1 MRKFKITG
9 MSCAACSAR
18 VEKAV
23 SSLDGIDSCSVN
35 LLTNSMVIE
44 GNAADSQII
53 SAVTSAGYGAEAE
66 SKSSKESEK
75 KDAGFLENKEIP
87 VLRTR
92 LIISSIFTLALMYLS
107 MGHVMWGWYL
117 PKFLAQNPLAIGL
130 CELLLAAAVMVI
142 NQKFFINGAKGIIH
156 RAPNMDTL
164 VSLGSA
170 ASFAYSV
177 YLLFLM
183 TAENS
188 GELLYHRLHGLYFES
203 AAMILTL
210 ITVGKLLEAIS
221 KGRTTNALKSLMELA
236 PETATVIKDGKETVV
251 PIQNVTKGDIFV
263 CRPGDRIPVDGK
275 IIEGSSAVNE
285 SMLTGE
291 SMPADKSK
299 GDKISAGTKNLS
311 GFIRCEATAV
321 GEDTALSE
329 IIRIVSD
336 ASATKAPISRIADKV
351 SGIFV
356 PVVIGISL
364 LTAMIWSIAGEDA
377 GFIVARSVSVLV
389 ISCPCALG
397 LATPVAIMVGSGVG
411 AKKGILFKT
420 AEALEV
426 AGKAKTVVLDKT
438 GTVTRGEMT
447 VTDIIPISVTED
459 KLISLA
465 ASLEEQSEH
474 PLGEAIVAYA
484 KKLGSPIHE
493 ITDFRAIS
501 GKGVEGIIDGKAVCG
516 GKSDYISQ
524 KCDITDEVKTTADA
538 LANCGKT
545 PTFFSLDGKLIG
557 IIAIADDIKP
567 DSPAAIREM
576 QNMGIDVVM
585 LTGDSEKTAA
595 AIGEKLGGVK
605 VIANVLPDGK
615 AAVIE
620 GFKKQGKV
628 IMVGDGINDAPALVT
643 ADVGIAIGAG
653 TDVAIDAADAVLVK
667 SRLTD
672 LVSAIKLSRATIR
685 NVRENLFWAFFYN
698 VIGIPLAA
706 GALIPLLNLELDPMF
721 GALAMSLSSFCVV
734 SNALRLNLVNLERPA
749 RIQKSTKNTSEAPT
763 CEVEKKGDRKMTK
776 TMKITGM
783 MCPHC
788 SGRVK
793 KCLEAM
799 DGVAAAIVSHES
811 GTATVTI
818 ADFVTDEALK
828 KTVEDAGYDVTA
840 IE

>member
-1 MRKFKITG
+1 

-35 LLTNSMVIE
+35 LLTNSMVVE
-44 GNAADSQII
+44 GGATDSQII
-53 SAVTSAGYGAEAE
+53 SAVTSAGYGAEVEGDGAAKSNKKD
-66 SKSSKESEK
+66 SKS
-75 KDAGFLENKEIP
+75 LENKEIP

-130 CELLLAAAVMVI
+130 SELLLAAAVMVI

-484 KKLGSPIHE
+484 KKLGTPIHE

-763 CEVEKKGDRKMTK
+763 CEAEKKGDRKMTK